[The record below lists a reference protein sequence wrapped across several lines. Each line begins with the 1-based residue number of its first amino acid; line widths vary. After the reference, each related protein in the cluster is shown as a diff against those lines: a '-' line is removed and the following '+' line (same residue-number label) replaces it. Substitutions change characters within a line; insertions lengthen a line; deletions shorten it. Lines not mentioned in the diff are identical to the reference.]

1 MTRDS
6 DPTAPDPQGMTA
18 LLEKFLD
25 WLKVRNYAERT
36 VAIRRTCVGYFTA
49 WAEQRGVARPNE
61 VTRPV
66 LGVQPQFDVIASMP
80 KS

>member
-25 WLKVRNYAERT
+25 WLKIRNYAERT

-49 WAEQRGVARPNE
+49 
-61 VTRPV
+61 
-66 LGVQPQFDVIASMP
+66 
-80 KS
+80 